1 MNKWKM
7 SHVIMILL
15 SWVLLSAGTCAGGC
29 VAVPSGSVTVKIIS
43 PTVDNGGFCSAKIVV
58 ANSGAREFPLLSV
71 QGVYPELDVRVYNK
85 QDKTEKTLTRS
96 GANCFG
102 REQGNSRVINIR
114 PFATVQLN
122 MAFDLQDYDARE
134 KLMIC
139 VASPSDRSHR
149 IQADIVH
156 VLSGPEVV
164 GKGSDPYPRLSGE
177 DILNAKKGGIDA
189 SAVASWCG
197 CLGEPSSERRFSDGE
212 TLFRLD
218 DFARDDFSP
227 TNGKVQT
234 ATVEVGRTISFVLEE
249 NSTTGYRWELADPE
263 VNGWGLVTFNYQGR
277 PKDTDGEFRC
287 GASGRVTVTV
297 KPSCSGDYPIRLVYR
312 RRWERKPPIALV
324 DVVVRAIGNKKDEV
338 GNISHWGE
346 RSPTTPNYNCSRI
359 EQSDNSIADEFS
371 QFCEGRHLKTP
382 CVAVRPGEFLV

>member
-1 MNKWKM
+1 M
-7 SHVIMILL
+7 SNIPHGEPYAGKLHVRFDGGADVPCGGVSLYSTPFALLL
-15 SWVLLSAGTCAGGC
+15 SWVLLLVGTCAGGC
-29 VAVPSGSVTVKIIS
+29 VAVPSGSMIVNIIS

-58 ANSGAREFPLLSV
+58 TNSGSREFPLLSV

-85 QDKTEKTLTRS
+85 QDKTEKILTRS
-96 GANCFG
+96 GTNCFG

-114 PFATVQLN
+114 PFTTVQLHI
-122 MAFDLQDYDARE
+122 AFDLQDYDERE

-139 VASPSDRSHR
+139 VASPSDRLHR

-156 VLSGPEVV
+156 VFPGPEVV
-164 GKGSDPYPRLSGE
+164 GKGSNPYPRLSCE
-177 DILNAKKGGIDA
+177 EILKAKKRGIDA
-189 SAVASWCG
+189 SAAAFCGG
-197 CLGEPSSERRFSDGE
+197 CLGELSSERRFSDGE

-227 TNGKVQT
+227 TNNKIQT

-287 GASGRVTVTV
+287 GAFGRVMVTV
-297 KPSCSGDYPIRLVYR
+297 KPSISGDYPIRFVCR
-312 RRWERKPPIALV
+312 RTWERESPIALV
-324 DVVVRAIGNKKDEV
+324 DVMVRAIGNKKDDRV
-338 GNISHWGE
+338 GTG
-346 RSPTTPNYNCSRI
+346 
-359 EQSDNSIADEFS
+359 
-371 QFCEGRHLKTP
+371 
-382 CVAVRPGEFLV
+382 PGTETLCPEDGYLQGD